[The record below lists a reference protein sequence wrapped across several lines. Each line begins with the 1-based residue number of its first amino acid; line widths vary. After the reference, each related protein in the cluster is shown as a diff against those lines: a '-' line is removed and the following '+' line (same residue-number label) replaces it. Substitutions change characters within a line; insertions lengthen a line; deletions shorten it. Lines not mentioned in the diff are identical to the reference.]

1 MGVTAGRRGEELVE
15 ALTRL
20 GARVVWGPTVEVV
33 PAPAITVP
41 RQTAAALAA
50 RPAWVLVTTAE
61 GLSRWVDSARDL
73 RPKVLE
79 LLQGAKVAARGAK
92 ATAAC
97 RDHGVGTV
105 LTSPTER
112 GVDLARLVVDLA
124 AVGDRVTVVADGSGS
139 AGVVAELQGGG
150 LAVDVVAPY
159 RWTVPA
165 AAGPVPE
172 RCVPAGDLV
181 RALCAGEI
189 DAMAFTSP
197 PAVDGLFAVA
207 AAMGVE
213 AALQEA
219 LAGAGGRPRV
229 LVAAIG
235 PATAEALEERRV
247 GVGVCPL
254 QPRIPALAS
263 ALAAAPIG
271 FRSFGRAEPL
281 VLDPRSRT
289 VTGPGG
295 AVELS
300 DLQFA
305 LLASMSRRPG
315 MTCPTSVLLR
325 EVWGEGASSGAAARR
340 RLEVLASRL
349 RARLVSIEVN
359 VATVPKRGYRLEL
372 DLPSVSVEAPPGG

>member
-1 MGVTAGRRGEELVE
+1 
-15 ALTRL
+15 
-20 GARVVWGPTVEVV
+20 
-33 PAPAITVP
+33 
-41 RQTAAALAA
+41 
-50 RPAWVLVTTAE
+50 
-61 GLSRWVDSARDL
+61 
-73 RPKVLE
+73 
-79 LLQGAKVAARGAK
+79 
-92 ATAAC
+92 
-97 RDHGVGTV
+97 
-105 LTSPTER
+105 
-112 GVDLARLVVDLA
+112 
-124 AVGDRVTVVADGSGS
+124 
-139 AGVVAELQGGG
+139 
-150 LAVDVVAPY
+150 
-159 RWTVPA
+159 
-165 AAGPVPE
+165 VPE

-207 AAMGVE
+207 AALGVE
-213 AALQEA
+213 AALHEA

-372 DLPSVSVEAPPGG
+372 DLSSVSAEAPPVG